1 MRCMLEI
8 TKLKGVKEPKAG
20 ILIYE
25 FGLQKKKKI
34 WECGA
39 QGLFRWGSQTAFGLR
54 VNYIASVFGHEYF
67 AREFIYA

>member
-1 MRCMLEI
+1 MSLV
-8 TKLKGVKEPKAG
+8 L
-20 ILIYE
+20 
-25 FGLQKKKKI
+25 KKKI